1 MSDVLTTIEVAKVI
15 KCLTTTRSSG
25 RVNCSHY
32 EIDFVCRGVITS
44 NTTTQ
49 CRSSRGESAV
59 KVGLCLRQSTIKEL
73 GNMECLGS
81 VMRSA
86 LITKGESHT
95 NTFAIYRTQ
104 CCQLRPDDIHLARV
118 SISDRYSKSV
128 SRLCIGSTCAGTEVH
143 CAVRHTI
150 DMDFLSN
157 LIVMTYKVDTLKN
170 SRCASYIELYTQ
182 ICLLGSNFRSNVLNV
197 NNVKSFLKT
206 LITFTVTGKI
216 NSNRFIFASNIFIG
230 SVCLSNS
237 KFEEVIIYLI
247 DEV

>member
-25 RVNCSHY
+25 RVNCSQY

-49 CRSSRGESAV
+49 CRSSRGKSGV
-59 KVGLCLRQSTIKEL
+59 KVRLCLRQSTIKEL
-73 GNMECLGS
+73 GNVECLGS

-95 NTFAIYRTQ
+95 DTFAIYRTQ

-118 SISDRYSKSV
+118 SVGDRYSESV
-128 SRLCIGSTCAGTEVH
+128 SRLCVGSTSAGTEVH
-143 CAVRHTI
+143 CAVGHTI
-150 DMDFLSN
+150 DVDFLSN
-157 LIVMTYKVDTLKN
+157 LIVMTHKVDAFNN
-170 SRCASYIELYTQ
+170 SRGTSYIELYTQ
-182 ICLLGSNFRSNVLNV
+182 ICLLSADFRSNVLNV
-197 NNVKSFLKT
+197 NNIDSFLKA
-206 LITFTVTGKI
+206 LITFTMRSQI
-216 NSNRFIFASNIFIG
+216 NGNRFIFASNVFISG
-230 SVCLSNS
+230 ICLSNRQ
-237 KFEEVIIYLI
+237 FEEVIIYLI